1 MYRREHR
8 GCFIGL
14 KTSSGAIGTIP
25 SYMTR
30 AAPLAYFLEVNDP
43 YLAIYALCARGVG
56 HTDTGFPAAALT
68 CKPPTTHK
76 NHFHISS
83 RERSNVCGGFS
94 LTNFATAL
102 TLVSLI
108 LPTNFAHIATANHTR
123 VDNEYGHAILKLRMP
138 QPMRSA
144 AITGDTM
151 H

>member
-108 LPTNFAHIATANHTR
+108 LPTNFAHCGRLFNPYNVKFDDEFYYTPRDRLA
-123 VDNEYGHAILKLRMP
+123 
-138 QPMRSA
+138 RSSRQR
-144 AITGDTM
+144 
-151 H
+151 